1 MIIVD
6 DVKEYN
12 ICVLPSNIPEIELQ
26 YFSMIFMLSNL

>member
-26 YFSMIFMLSNL
+26 CFSIFMLSNL